1 MAMVRSTRK
10 RSTARFIVDKVKE
23 MPAAGMM
30 VVGFELDNVLP
41 SPWTDIVHSLE
52 RVKFIRI

>member
-23 MPAAGMM
+23 MSAAKMIA
-30 VVGFELDNVLP
+30 VGFEMDDVLP
-41 SPWTDIVHSLE
+41 SPGTDIVHSLQPTYYG
-52 RVKFIRI
+52 V